1 MGYCLPCNVAWLTSF
16 SMDSP
21 LRTYR
26 KERKLTLAEQA
37 AKFGMTAGQLSRI
50 ERDNSTSLE
59 TALTIER
66 LTGIKV
72 GPLEGASS
80 RDLRAVARVIG
91 ERAA

>member
-1 MGYCLPCNVAWLTSF
+1 M
-16 SMDSP
+16 
-21 LRTYR
+21 
-26 KERKLTLAEQA
+26 
-37 AKFGMTAGQLSRI
+37 FGMTAGQLSRI
-50 ERDNSTSLE
+50 ERDKSTSLE

-80 RDLRAVARVIG
+80 RDLKAVARVIG

>member
-1 MGYCLPCNVAWLTSF
+1 MEST
-16 SMDSP
+16 

-26 KERKLTLAEQA
+26 KERKLTLSHMAD
-37 AKFGMTAGQLSRI
+37 KFGMTAGQLSRI
-50 ERDNSTSLE
+50 ERGGATSLE
-59 TALTIER
+59 TALIIER

-80 RDLRAVARVIG
+80 RDLKAVARVIG